1 MTPWPA
7 ATNWSWAV
15 LAAALLGLLMWN
27 LWLRR
32 QAQRSAQAL
41 RAEQAAQVHA
51 QTQRWQA
58 SAEDLAATLRAIPDL
73 LFEIDE
79 HGTCLHLWANRGGEL
94 AHERLLGQR
103 LGEALPTRDAEPLH
117 QALQEARGN
126 GLSNGQKL
134 LLDMSGGPQWF
145 ELCVTFKPN
154 PAPAKP
160 MHFLLLLRNI
170 TDLVAARDAALAA
183 KAEADALLIQADE
196 ARLALLSI
204 LEDQREVETALRN
217 SREQLNLFIH
227 YAPAALAMFDRQLHY
242 LAASRRWMK
251 DFSLTEAQLLAQAPN
266 TVSPHLPQ
274 RWREVYQRA
283 LAGEV
288 IRQAQDCFQRAD
300 GSTGWL
306 QWELR
311 PWYSADGLV
320 GGIVIFS
327 EDITERQ
334 RLSDELVLYHQHLE
348 SEVELR
354 TQELAKAKQA
364 AEVANQAKSA
374 FLANMSHEIRTPM
387 NAILGF
393 THLLKNQLQHAQQL
407 EELGNIHSSATHLLE
422 VIDDIL
428 DLSKIEAG
436 KLTLD
441 ETDFELMPLLLRCA
455 DVLRQKAEAKNLTL
469 TVEPLP
475 ANFIRYLHGDA
486 TRLRQALLNYL
497 SNAVKFTTQGQV
509 LLRCRV
515 QELGT
520 EHVLLR
526 FEVQDSGDGLAPD
539 TIRRLFSAFEQADNA
554 TTRLYGGTGLGLA
567 ITRRLA
573 ELMGGTVGVNSQP
586 GHGSLFW
593 FTARLTYGS
602 TCVEEPDKPLAADE
616 VLRSQ
621 YQGRRVLLCEDNP
634 INQLVAQAL
643 LEDVGMAVS
652 IAADGAQALALVQA
666 ERFDVVLMD
675 MQMPVMD
682 GLEATRQ
689 IRRLAPYA
697 QLPILAMTA
706 NAFTEDRHACLEA
719 GMNDFVSKPVEPST
733 LHRCLL
739 RWLAQAAAQPQDRQE
754 PTQSGA

>member
-1 MTPWPA
+1 MTLWPT
-7 ATNWSWAV
+7 ATLWGWGV
-15 LAAALLGLLMWN
+15 LALALLGLLMCN
-27 LWLRR
+27 LRLRQ

-41 RAEQAAQVHA
+41 RAQQAELAQA
-51 QTQRWQA
+51 QHWQTRA
-58 SAEDLAATLRAIPDL
+58 QELSATLHAIPDL
-73 LFEIDE
+73 LLELDE
-79 HGTCLHLWANRGGEL
+79 HGSCWHLWADRAGEL
-94 AHERLLGQR
+94 GHEQLLGQR
-103 LGEALPTRDAEPLH
+103 LSDALPTRDAEPLNL
-117 QALQEARGN
+117 ALQEARDR

-134 LLDMSGGPQWF
+134 LLDMPSGPQWF
-145 ELCVTFKPN
+145 ELCLSFKPG
-154 PAPAKP
+154 PATLKP
-160 MHFLLLLRNI
+160 LRFLLLLRNI
-170 TDLVAARDAALAA
+170 TEVVAARDAALAA
-183 KAEADALLIQADE
+183 KAEADALLAQADE

-204 LEDQREVETALRN
+204 LEDQREVETALRD

-227 YAPAALAMFDRQLHY
+227 YAPAALAMLDRQLNY

-251 DFSLTEAQLLAQAPN
+251 DFSLTQAQLLAQAPN
-266 TVSPHLPQ
+266 TVPPHLPL
-274 RWREVYQRA
+274 RWRELYQRV

-327 EDITERQ
+327 EDISERK
-334 RLSDELVLYHQHLE
+334 RLSDELALYQQHLE
-348 SEVELR
+348 SEVDLR

-387 NAILGF
+387 NAIVGF
-393 THLLKNQLQHAQQL
+393 TYLLQQHLQDAQQL
-407 EELGNIHSSATHLLE
+407 EQLGKIRDSAAHLLE
-422 VIDDIL
+422 VINDIL

-455 DVLRQKAEAKNLTL
+455 DVLRQKAEAKKLTL

-526 FEVQDSGDGLAPD
+526 FEVQDSGDGLSPEA
-539 TIRRLFSAFEQADNA
+539 IGRLFSAFEQADNS

-593 FTARLTYGS
+593 FTARFTQGS
-602 TCVEEPDKPLAADE
+602 TCVVAQAKPVAADAL
-616 VLRSQ
+616 LRNQ

-643 LEDVGMAVS
+643 LEDVGMVVS

-666 ERFDVVLMD
+666 ERFDLVLMD

-689 IRRLAPYA
+689 IRRLAQFS

-706 NAFTEDRHACLEA
+706 NAFTEDRHTCLQA
-719 GMNDFVSKPVEPST
+719 GMNDFVSKPVEPTT
-733 LHRCLL
+733 LYRCLL
-739 RWLAQAAAQPQDRQE
+739 RWLAPAAAAAQDRQE